1 MNNKSLKKL
10 RMSNQKIEQVM
21 AWLQETMETEQ
32 DIFDNEPELL
42 EGNEKE
48 NISFLDE
55 QTGRL
60 KEIQEAITE
69 NFQLA

>member
-10 RMSNQKIEQVM
+10 RMSTQKIEQVM

-32 DIFDNEPELL
+32 DIFDNEPELS

-55 QTGRL
+55 QIGKL
-60 KEIQEAITE
+60 KDIQESITE
-69 NFQLA
+69 NFQLV

>member
-55 QTGRL
+55 QIGKL
-60 KEIQEAITE
+60 KDIQESLTE
-69 NFQLA
+69 NFQLV